1 VSVDLTLATG
11 PHQKAV
17 AGLLAAWADSGFV
30 RRLWEHDPTLWRPA
44 GTPEITNRLGWLTLP
59 EVMEEE
65 IASLRGFG
73 DELAAEGTR
82 HAVVL
87 GMGGSS
93 LAPEVYQ
100 ATFGNAPG
108 HPELL
113 VLDSTH
119 PGAVH
124 AVADAI
130 DPRHTVFIVASKS
143 GGTLETLSYFR
154 YFWARTSEMV
164 DTPGHHFVAVTDPGT
179 PLEDLARQRGFR
191 HTFQATPDVGGRYS
205 ALTMFGL
212 VPAAAIGVDL
222 STLLSRAR
230 DVAAA
235 CGPDSEPSI
244 NPGLRLGA
252 TLGELALGGRDK
264 VTFLAAPELAAFPS
278 WIEQLIAESTGKE
291 GKGIVP
297 IVGEAVRELAA
308 YGDDRVFIELAI
320 GIPRPGPAT
329 ALAAAGHP
337 VARITLG
344 DTSDLGAAMFLLEVA
359 VAAAGSVIDIQPFNQ
374 PDVQVAKDLAK
385 QAMAGELDT
394 SGITEIDAFEPDLA
408 PAIRQW
414 AAGITAGDYVAV
426 QAFLAPTASTR
437 ATLTEVREMLG
448 TAHGV
453 ATTLD
458 FGPRFL
464 HSTGQLHKGGPNEGV
479 FLEVVDEPAPH
490 LDVPETDFDFGTLVT
505 AQARGDSQ
513 ALRDRGRRVL
523 MVTVGDRL
531 DEGLAAILAAVAETA
546 S

>member
-1 VSVDLTLATG
+1 MSVDVALATG
-11 PHQKAV
+11 SYD
-17 AGLLAAWADSGFV
+17 AALTARLESWKHIGFS
-30 RRLWEHDPTLWRPA
+30 RRLWDHDPTLWRPA

-59 EVMEEE
+59 ETMAAE
-65 IASLRGFG
+65 IEALRSFG
-73 DELAAEGTR
+73 DALVTEKVR

-93 LAPEVYQ
+93 LAPGVFQ

-119 PGAVH
+119 PGAVE
-124 AVADAI
+124 AVATTV

-154 YFWARTSEMV
+154 YFWARTSELV
-164 DTPGHHFVAVTDPGT
+164 DTPGRHFVAVTDPGT
-179 PLEDLARQRGFR
+179 PLEELANQRGFR
-191 HTFQATPDVGGRYS
+191 HTFLATPDVGGRYS

-222 STLLSRAR
+222 PTLLGGAAAA
-230 DVAAA
+230 AAA
-235 CGPDSEPSI
+235 CGPEEDPAG

-252 TLGELALGGRDK
+252 ALGELALAGHDK
-264 VTFLAAPELAAFPS
+264 VTFLAGPELAAFPS

-297 IVGEAVRELAA
+297 IVGEEGRDPSQ
-308 YGDDRVFIELAI
+308 YGDDRFFVELSL
-320 GIPRPGPAT
+320 GIPEPGFAA

-337 VARITLG
+337 VARVTLG
-344 DTSDLGAAMFLLEVA
+344 DTSDLGAAMFLFEVA
-359 VAAAGSVIDIQPFNQ
+359 VAAAGAVIDIQPFDQ

-385 QAMAGELDT
+385 KAMAGDLDT
-394 SGITEIDAFEPDLA
+394 SAIDEIDAFGAELA
-408 PAIRQW
+408 PAVQQW
-414 AAGITAGDYVAV
+414 ADSIAAGDYVSV
-426 QAFLAPTASTR
+426 QAFLAPTAVTR
-437 ATLTEVREMLG
+437 KVLTEVRETLG
-448 TAHGV
+448 KAHRV

-464 HSTGQLHKGGPNEGV
+464 HSTGQLHKGGPNRGV
-479 FLEVVDEPAPH
+479 FLEVVDHPAPH
-490 LDVPETDFDFGTLVT
+490 IDVPETDYDFGTLVT
-505 AQARGDSQ
+505 AQAHGDNL
-513 ALRDRGRRVL
+513 ALRDRGRRVM

-531 DEGLAAILAAVAETA
+531 DDGLAAILGAVEHTV